1 MNIGAA
7 RPKGR
12 TAFVLNPAIGETV
25 PALTWQLQPNGIQYL
40 SARFS
45 IPRQRWGHNARLPT
59 NQVDLFAGLGIA
71 AGAIYRATGIR
82 FNPLE
87 ANVTEVH
94 YTLDVPVGRERI
106 RPILDRLELRQ
117 LPGHARIR
125 FDHGVEFKRRQSATQ
140 IYSKFPDVITQVAN
154 GHIRPE
160 YHSEALAAAD
170 GVLRIEYRQHAPA
183 IDRSQ
188 ARRGKRRIGGEVL
201 TMETCNINI
210 TETFERLQLSDAI
223 TNAENDRD
231 LDRLIEC
238 YGVNVAMR
246 LSGFLLMIRSY
257 GVDFW
262 RVLKYPRRT
271 YYDNLRLCR
280 AAGVFTIG

>member
-1 MNIGAA
+1 
-7 RPKGR
+7 
-12 TAFVLNPAIGETV
+12 
-25 PALTWQLQPNGIQYL
+25 
-40 SARFS
+40 
-45 IPRQRWGHNARLPT
+45 
-59 NQVDLFAGLGIA
+59 
-71 AGAIYRATGIR
+71 
-82 FNPLE
+82 
-87 ANVTEVH
+87 
-94 YTLDVPVGRERI
+94 
-106 RPILDRLELRQ
+106 
-117 LPGHARIR
+117 
-125 FDHGVEFKRRQSATQ
+125 
-140 IYSKFPDVITQVAN
+140 
-154 GHIRPE
+154 
-160 YHSEALAAAD
+160 
-170 GVLRIEYRQHAPA
+170 
-183 IDRSQ
+183 
-188 ARRGKRRIGGEVL
+188 
-201 TMETCNINI
+201 METCNINI